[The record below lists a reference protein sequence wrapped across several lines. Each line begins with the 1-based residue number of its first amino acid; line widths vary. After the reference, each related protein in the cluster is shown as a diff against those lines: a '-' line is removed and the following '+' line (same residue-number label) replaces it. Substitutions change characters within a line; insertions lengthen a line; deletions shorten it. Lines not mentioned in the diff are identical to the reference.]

1 MRNCGFL
8 KKVFVMVL
16 IIFLTFQIAG
26 CIIPSKF
33 SRRHHQPQEKTGC
46 IKDKK
51 AYDAYNK
58 LIGSWIVETRAY
70 KKVAKKGG
78 RIYLSPFKEHTRFY
92 FSQNKAKMHVIKG
105 LEGIVDLKFEG
116 RNIRESS
123 TYYSV
128 LEFIFPPYEDTEK
141 KYHELLPLL
150 MTGKVRISIPTG
162 RTGQSFTLLSGGH
175 GRLVR
180 TGSSNSYNNFYRDW
194 AEGGHE
200 NIEEYEKKLLKTVN
214 HLKTNGWRCIGQVDL
229 YLNGFSPELTNL
241 SIKSP
246 GRKLYLIYAP
256 YGSPYLTYNIQTPY
270 GSPYLTHNLNQSV
283 RQFGHYDYPTYITP
297 NSSSNYRVFVN
308 FDYNRSIE
316 DITEIFPPVEIK
328 ILAFTESPFASTD
341 SPCDYKFSTPRPKWT
356 GFLKLFLAVIAD
368 KTQRESWAIHNQ
380 LIAEAISGIS
390 GIKRNELMA
399 SGLNDLAPDLTESQ
413 IGYIAR
419 GLIPF
424 FEGDPVGLTIS
435 AFREKVYQEVLKGVD
450 SIDRQTELKILDVMG
465 DLWVAKMR
473 GQVNER

>member
-1 MRNCGFL
+1 M
-8 KKVFVMVL
+8 L
-16 IIFLTFQIAG
+16 IIFLTFQVAG

-33 SRRHHQPQEKTGC
+33 RPTHQQPQTQEKSGC
-46 IKDKK
+46 IKDKE
-51 AYDAYNK
+51 AYDAYDK
-58 LIGSWIVETRAY
+58 LIGNWVVETRAL
-70 KKVAKKGG
+70 KEVSRKGS
-78 RIYLSPFKEHTRFY
+78 RIYLDSIIEHTRLY
-92 FSQNKAKMHVIKG
+92 FTQNKAKIHVIKG
-105 LEGIVDLKFEG
+105 FEGIADLKFEG
-116 RNIRESS
+116 RNLRDSS
-123 TYYSV
+123 TFYSV
-128 LEFIFPPYEDTEK
+128 LEFTFPPHEDTTK
-141 KYHELLPLL
+141 KYHQQLPIL
-150 MTGKVRISIPTG
+150 MTGKIRISIPTR
-162 RTGQSFTLLSGGH
+162 RTGESFTLLSGGH

-180 TGSSNSYNNFYRDW
+180 TGTSEDSNSFYRDW
-194 AEGGHE
+194 SEEGHHS
-200 NIEEYEKKLLKTVN
+200 IKEYENKLLETVN
-214 HLKTNGWRCIGQVDL
+214 HLKANGWRCIGQVDL

-270 GSPYLTHNLNQSV
+270 GSPYLTYNLNQSV

-316 DITEIFPPVEIK
+316 DMTKIFPPVEIK

-356 GFLKLFLAVIAD
+356 GFVKLFLAVIAD

-380 LIAEAISGIS
+380 LIAEAISEIS
-390 GIKRNELMA
+390 GLARNELMA

-450 SIDRQTELKILDVMG
+450 SIDKQTELKILDVMG
-465 DLWVAKMR
+465 DLWIAKMR